1 MKKCFIVIFVI
12 LTIVLAACAAK
23 PAPSVG
29 VGSITIE
36 QPWVRAAANGG
47 NTAAF
52 MVIKNSGN
60 QADKLIKADYNTA
73 KKVTLMETTMQ
84 DGKMGMADVAA
95 IEVPASGQ
103 VELKSGGYHVMMM
116 MLMEELKAGDKV
128 TITLTFEK
136 AGAVQVEMPVKSE

>member
-1 MKKCFIVIFVI
+1 MKNWFVIVLVI
-12 LTIVLAACAAK
+12 LTVALSACAAK
-23 PAPSVG
+23 PAAS

-52 MVIKNSGN
+52 MVIKNSSN

-73 KKVTLMETTMQ
+73 KMVTLMETAMK
-84 DGKMGMADVAA
+84 DGKMAMADVAA
-95 IEVPASGQ
+95 IEIPASGQ
-103 VELKSGGYHVMMM
+103 VELKSGGYHVMLM
-116 MLMEELKAGDKV
+116 MLMEELKAGEKA

-136 AGAVQVEMPVKSE
+136 AGTVEVEMPIKSE